1 MRKNILLL
9 MFLVLLVP
17 VYVWAEECDSSKI
30 SLGSLE
36 LVGSKVAG
44 VDNVDIENGASIV
57 DNKIVLNL
65 NFSSVNDYAQY
76 SFVIKNDSNEDYELT
91 DKSITIDS
99 DYIDYTLS
107 TDDNLNIIKAGEE
120 KTVLLNI
127 KYSKEVDSSSFKD
140 GSYTESKIMNL
151 NYSYDK
157 KSNPIADIIENPK
170 TGVFKY
176 FLVLV
181 ALILSILLIIKER
194 RRSKVIL
201 LLLVLGLI
209 PISIKALCTCN
220 IAVESNVVIE
230 KKMPKLLSFIY
241 KMPCGSYSFN
251 FEFEEGI
258 TFGDLI
264 ESDSFSNSV
273 RQKGLENGEKEE
285 YIDGYINTIKI
296 NIISDFVSMV
306 NSNDGNDS
314 IDGDN
319 DDVIEYNENNI
330 NDYVLEENYDLSDV
344 DEVC

>member
-1 MRKNILLL
+1 MKKLLIIVA
-9 MFLVLLVP
+9 MFLFIIPSIVM
-17 VYVWAEECDSSKI
+17 AEECDSSKI
-30 SLGSLE
+30 SIGSLE

-65 NFSSVNDYAQY
+65 KFSSVDDYAQY

-157 KSNPIADIIENPK
+157 KSNPVADILENPK
-170 TGVFKY
+170 TGAFKY

-181 ALILSILLIIKER
+181 ALIVSVLLIIKER
-194 RRSKVIL
+194 RSKVML

-230 KKMPKLLSFIY
+230 KKNPTFIY
-241 KMPCGSYSFN
+241 IVKDCDDIEYPYPP
-251 FEFEEGI
+251 FEFEVGMTVGDWFDSEYFNNI
-258 TFGDLI
+258 TNKHEIPNEEVAHFKGDI
-264 ESDSFSNSV
+264 KSAM
-273 RQKGLENGEKEE
+273 
-285 YIDGYINTIKI
+285 INTL
-296 NIISDFVSMV
+296 
-306 NSNDGNDS
+306 NSE
-314 IDGDN
+314 DN
-319 DDVIEYNENNI
+319 TSYDDDTI
-330 NDYVLEENYDLSDV
+330 NDYYLKENDSFV
-344 DEVC
+344 FGPFCGVS